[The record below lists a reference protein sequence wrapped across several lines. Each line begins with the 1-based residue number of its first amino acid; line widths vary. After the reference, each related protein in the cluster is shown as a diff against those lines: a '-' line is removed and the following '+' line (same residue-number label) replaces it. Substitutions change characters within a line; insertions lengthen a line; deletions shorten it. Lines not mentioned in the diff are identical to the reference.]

1 MKVRESSFLNRGRR
15 YRFKT
20 RPYKHQVK
28 ALKFALRHY
37 QGVALF
43 MPMRSG
49 KTKTAIDWVGM
60 LHLKFGVK
68 RVLIVCPLS
77 VVGVW
82 KKQLKIHLPEEYVG
96 KIRFLII
103 NYEKVYDR
111 EPYEVE
117 GDRGWTPIPRQVLYR
132 WRPHV
137 VIVDEAHKIG
147 NPSAAQSYHLWQLVE
162 DVKPKAKMI
171 LTGTPFHR
179 KILMVFGMYRFLNKE
194 IFGTSF
200 TVYKRRYGRWGGY
213 GDLKLVGQKNRSEWR
228 EKISPITFLMK
239 SLPLVAPQ
247 HEVVP
252 YRLEESEAI
261 YKSMADDFI
270 AWVGDGVVEAPIALT
285 RALRLSQICG
295 GRLRD
300 SEGTLRR
307 VGREKRRAFSGLIGD
322 EFVPNELQKFVVFAR
337 FVPELKDIVEVC
349 RGAGYKVFLM
359 YGKTSGDLREQRIAA
374 FEESEGKAVFVSQV
388 QTGALGID
396 LSSADVCVFY
406 SLPESL
412 VDYDQDCARIR
423 TFKDKRTLTYYYLC
437 GEGTIEEIHIS
448 ALRANLNL
456 IDSIERDPTIL
467 SYTTHG

>member
-37 QGVALF
+37 KGVALF

-60 LHLKFGVK
+60 LHLKFGVE

-103 NYEKVYDR
+103 NYEKVFDR

-132 WRPHV
+132 WKPDV

-200 TVYKRRYGRWGGY
+200 TAYKRRYGRWGGY

-247 HEVVP
+247 HEIVP
-252 YRLEESEAI
+252 YRLEESEGA

-295 GRLRD
+295 GRLKD

-307 VGREKRRAFSGLIGD
+307 VGKEKRRAFSGLIGD
-322 EFVPNELQKFVVFAR
+322 EFVPNELHKFVVFAR

-359 YGKTSGDLREQRIAA
+359 YGKTPGDLREQRIAA

-396 LSSADVCVFY
+396 LS
-406 SLPESL
+406 
-412 VDYDQDCARIR
+412 
-423 TFKDKRTLTYYYLC
+423 
-437 GEGTIEEIHIS
+437 
-448 ALRANLNL
+448 
-456 IDSIERDPTIL
+456 
-467 SYTTHG
+467 